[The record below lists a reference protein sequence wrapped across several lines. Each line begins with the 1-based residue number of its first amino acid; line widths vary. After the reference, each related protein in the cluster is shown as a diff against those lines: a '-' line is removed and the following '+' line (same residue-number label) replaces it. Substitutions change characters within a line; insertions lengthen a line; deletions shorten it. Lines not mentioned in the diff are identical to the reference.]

1 MMGTVFVLVT
11 SWCPHCRRAL
21 SWIDELKKENPNYSV
36 IEIKIIDE
44 EKEPEAAR
52 KYDYYYV
59 PTFYVDDE
67 KIFEGVP
74 SKEIIRNVFEK
85 AIEKNN

>member
-44 EKEPEAAR
+44 EKEPDAAR

-85 AIEKNN
+85 ALEKNN

>member
-1 MMGTVFVLVT
+1 MGIVFVLVT

-21 SWIDELKKENPNYSV
+21 SWIDELKKENPSYSK

-44 EKEPEAAR
+44 EREPEAAR

-59 PTFYVDDE
+59 PTFYVDDD

-74 SKEIIRNVFEK
+74 SKEIIKNVFEK
-85 AIEKNN
+85 ALEKSN